1 MLVRVSRASPV
12 HDTGKAGSQK
22 NEPVRP
28 LLKDRT
34 ASSWRVAA
42 AVRHRNTRAG
52 TRLICLITR
61 HTLHPPICP
70 SVSTF
75 RLSISSRSP
84 LRSGPGL
91 SQVPRTPDF
100 AHSPPVP
107 PGAPF
112 GFLSWFRLNA
122 ASTTSPVVSS
132 SAFSP
137 LGARG
142 AAPLGRPSAF
152 SAPIQSS
159 EFHVH
164 PSEFAPF
171 HHSIGAFLRTRKRP
185 KRPAAKTASPM
196 SPPRHCHHVDPA

>member
-42 AVRHRNTRAG
+42 AVSHRNTRAG

-112 GFLSWFRLNA
+112 GFLSWFRLTA

-142 AAPLGRPSAF
+142 AAPLGQAGVFSFSHRSPDIIHCIPSTKSAPSAVKL
-152 SAPIQSS
+152 SS
-159 EFHVH
+159 DNPTPH
-164 PSEFAPF
+164 P
-171 HHSIGAFLRTRKRP
+171 HSRKL
-185 KRPAAKTASPM
+185 ASI
-196 SPPRHCHHVDPA
+196 RG